1 MLFWNISRQLH
12 TLATDDVLKYRY
24 IYQCQYANGCQR
36 SPSTLSTWAFGHA
49 CDVLVTER
57 GYLQLSMVTFL
68 DWFEVVGRVIDVH
81 SSYGFN
87 VNVSITCRIGF
98 RSH

>member
-1 MLFWNISRQLH
+1 
-12 TLATDDVLKYRY
+12 
-24 IYQCQYANGCQR
+24 
-36 SPSTLSTWAFGHA
+36 
-49 CDVLVTER
+49 
-57 GYLQLSMVTFL
+57 MVTFL

-81 SSYGFN
+81 SSYGFD